1 MDFEIIH
8 IQTHTIYLYSNISYK
23 IIIIVHQQN
32 IYETSKIQVQIHPL
46 NPHYS
51 SLILKIYT
59 ATVFLLYIIYNIPR
73 SSYIKKKR
81 NPLSWLLEEGNTVTT
96 KNLASRST
104 SWNEGKRKWVEEE
117 ARRKERE
124 RRVDGGSCTGWR
136 GWQTTARIPR
146 IHAARKVRAN

>member
-8 IQTHTIYLYSNISYK
+8 IQTHTIYLYSNISHK

-59 ATVFLLYIIYNIPR
+59 ATVFLLYTIYNIPR

-81 NPLSWLLEEGNTVTT
+81 NPLSWLLEEGNDEKPCVEIYEL
-96 KNLASRST
+96 KRRQKKVSRRGGEK
-104 SWNEGKRKWVEEE
+104 EG
-117 ARRKERE
+117 
-124 RRVDGGSCTGWR
+124 
-136 GWQTTARIPR
+136 
-146 IHAARKVRAN
+146 ARKKGGRRFLHGLARVTNNCTDSTDPRGAQSPR

>member
-32 IYETSKIQVQIHPL
+32 IYETSKIQVQIYPL

-59 ATVFLLYIIYNIPR
+59 ATVFLLYTIYNIPR
-73 SSYIKKKR
+73 SSYINKKR